1 MLPIWRDTLGKLRP
15 NRVKHKLERGEVATV
30 LMGEM
35 TPDLVESF
43 GPLGFDGIWIEGEH
57 GPTDFADIRDL
68 TRAADLWGMTSVARV
83 NLNLAGVIY
92 RTLDQGAQAIC
103 VPHVNTGE
111 EARAVV
117 DAAKFAPLGSR
128 GSYTSRQGI
137 GVDDYFINANDE
149 TMTLILIEDIVA
161 VNNLDEILKV
171 DHIDVFFVAPGDLAQ
186 SMGFVGQPA
195 HPEVRAIVD
204 RAIKQIVAA
213 GRVAGALA
221 TADVTAT
228 HYIETGAR
236 FISNSYAPWIK
247 SGAESYL
254 KALRSAKI

>member
-1 MLPIWRDTLGKLRP
+1 MAQMRP
-15 NRVKHKLERGEVATV
+15 NKVKHKLDRGEVATV

-43 GPLGFDGIWIEGEH
+43 GPMGFDGIWIEGEH
-57 GPTDFADIRDL
+57 GPIDFANIRDL

-83 NLNLAGVIY
+83 NLNLPGVIY
-92 RTLDQGAQAIC
+92 RTLDQGAQAIV
-103 VPHVNTGE
+103 VPHVNTAD

-117 DAAKFAPLGSR
+117 SASKFAPLGSR

-137 GVDDYFINANDE
+137 GVGDYLTRANDE
-149 TMTLILIEDIVA
+149 TMAIILIEDIVA
-161 VNNLDEILKV
+161 IRNLDEILSV

-186 SMGFVGQPA
+186 SMGLLGQPA
-195 HPEVRAIVD
+195 HPEVQAMVNQ
-204 RAIKQIVAA
+204 AIKQIVDA

-221 TADVTAT
+221 SDTTVSN
-228 HYIETGAR
+228 YIEIGAR
-236 FISNSYAPWIK
+236 FISNSYTPWLS

-254 KALRSAKI
+254 ETLSSAIG